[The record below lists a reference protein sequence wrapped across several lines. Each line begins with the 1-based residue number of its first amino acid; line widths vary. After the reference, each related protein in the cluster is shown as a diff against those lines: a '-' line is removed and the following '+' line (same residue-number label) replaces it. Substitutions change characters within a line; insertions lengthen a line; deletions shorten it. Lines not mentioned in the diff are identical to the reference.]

1 MAKNLFN
8 FYLDDNDKEEAI
20 KKLARLAGRPRNK
33 GALSSCLRILIK
45 QFIATPDD
53 KVNKLL
59 IEAIDA
65 EYEYSE
71 KKNKRSVL

>member
-20 KKLARLAGRPRNK
+20 KKLARLAGGPRNK

-71 KKNKRSVL
+71 KKNKRSAL